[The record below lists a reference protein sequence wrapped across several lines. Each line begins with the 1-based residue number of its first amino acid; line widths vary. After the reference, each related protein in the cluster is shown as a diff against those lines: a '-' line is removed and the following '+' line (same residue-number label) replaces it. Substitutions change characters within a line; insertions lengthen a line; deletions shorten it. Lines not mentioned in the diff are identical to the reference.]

1 MIMNKMRF
9 LTIGLLA
16 TIFSVVY
23 SQQDGRDMR
32 IVADYVKRLAGVW
45 EFRDT
50 LLTDSGTWYLHSELT
65 LLKDSVCSYYSGRTF
80 VITDG
85 SKHSSWA
92 SAGFMGD
99 KWDVGNWKYSS
110 AYNIIYLYSS
120 FGEIESWRIV
130 KLEKDTLTTIPAGK
144 YLIEMQEWPYG
155 QRKEITWTKIK

>member
-65 LLKDSVCSYYSGRTF
+65 LLKDSVCS
-80 VITDG
+80 
-85 SKHSSWA
+85 
-92 SAGFMGD
+92 
-99 KWDVGNWKYSS
+99 
-110 AYNIIYLYSS
+110 
-120 FGEIESWRIV
+120 
-130 KLEKDTLTTIPAGK
+130 
-144 YLIEMQEWPYG
+144 
-155 QRKEITWTKIK
+155 